1 VDCQPSRFSMM
12 SLDFAEQMSPFFFF
26 FNVPDASQIR
36 SFCLIALYFETGYH
50 TAQTGLKLTV

>member
-1 VDCQPSRFSMM
+1 MM